1 MKIIQLI
8 LIAIGIS
15 AISFIGYIGLQKVD
29 RYLDMKAL
37 HECAQDYKMEITN
50 TETNEVKIR
59 PLEQQVKECAWQ
71 KGVRNWEGVWSDLP

>member
-8 LIAIGIS
+8 LIAVGIGTM
-15 AISFIGYIGLQKVD
+15 AFLGYVGLQKVD